1 MVMGTG
7 DGAARSP
14 ERYWD
19 GETTMANSSNR
30 DAIQVFQAG
39 PDDVGR
45 LAPLFD
51 AYRQFYQQ
59 PADLPGAGRFLEE
72 RLKQN
77 ESIILAAE
85 VTDGMMASTSI
96 VGFTQLY
103 PSFSS
108 VSMRPLYILNDLY
121 VVPGSRKLG
130 AGRALLE
137 RARAFAASAGASA
150 MVLQT
155 ALTNFPAQK
164 LYESLGWR
172 RDTVFCTYEL
182 DLPDHSSLP

>member
-1 MVMGTG
+1 MRTS
-7 DGAARSP
+7 DATAKRP
-14 ERYWD
+14 PRYWD
-19 GETTMANSSNR
+19 GETTMAKSSNQDVIR
-30 DAIQVFQAG
+30 VFQAG
-39 PDDVGR
+39 PHDVVR

-51 AYRQFYQQ
+51 AYRQFYEQ
-59 PADLPGAGRFLEE
+59 PADLRGAERFLEE
-72 RLKQN
+72 RLKRR

-85 VTDGMMASTSI
+85 VTDGMTTGTV

-108 VSMRPLYILNDLY
+108 VSMQPLYILNDLY
-121 VVPGSRKLG
+121 VAPGSRRLG

-137 RARAFAASAGASA
+137 RARAFAASAGAST

-155 ALTNFPAQK
+155 ALTNLPAQT

-172 RDTVFCTYEL
+172 RDTLFYTYEL
-182 DLPDHSSLP
+182 DLL